1 MTIKNKVA
9 GLVGSIIG
17 LLIIFTPFH
26 LAPVC
31 QGLIEMKNGNM
42 AHMRCHYTGQ
52 AEVYLGILTL
62 IISLMLLFGYGVRR
76 YLGFILAAL
85 GVIVILMPTHWGIG
99 ICMSP
104 MECHTT
110 ARFLYVYGGL
120 LTVGGL
126 VLGFA
131 KEPQAKE
138 ATKNEEGIPLG

>member
-17 LLIIFTPFH
+17 LLIIFTPFY

-31 QGLIEMKNGNM
+31 QGLLETISGKMV
-42 AHMRCHYTGQ
+42 HMRCHYTGQ

-62 IISLMLLFGYGVRR
+62 IISLMILFSQGKARR

-85 GVIVILMPTHWGIG
+85 GVMVIMMPTNLGIG

-110 ARFLYVYGGL
+110 AKYLYVYGGL

-126 VLGFA
+126 VLGFM
-131 KEPQAKE
+131 KETQDNK
-138 ATKNEEGIPLG
+138 ATKE

>member
-1 MTIKNKVA
+1 MSIKSKVT
-9 GLVGSIIG
+9 GLLGSIIG
-17 LLIIFTPFH
+17 VLIIFTPFH

-31 QGLIEMKNGNM
+31 QGLIEMKTGNM

-62 IISLMLLFGYGVRR
+62 IISLMILFSQGLVRR

-85 GVIVILMPTHWGIG
+85 GVIVILMPTHLGIG
-99 ICMSP
+99 VCMSP

-110 ARFLYVYGGL
+110 AKFLYVYGGL

-126 VLGFA
+126 VLGFT
-131 KEPQAKE
+131 KVPQ
-138 ATKNEEGIPLG
+138 IPLG